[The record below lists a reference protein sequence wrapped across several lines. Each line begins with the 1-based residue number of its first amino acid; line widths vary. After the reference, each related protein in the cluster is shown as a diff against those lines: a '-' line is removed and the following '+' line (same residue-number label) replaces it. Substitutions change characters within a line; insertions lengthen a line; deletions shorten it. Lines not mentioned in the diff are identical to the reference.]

1 VNITEILERVMD
13 ELRGAWRF
21 RWLGFAAAW
30 LICLVSWFAIY
41 AIPDTYEAN
50 ARVYV
55 DSRGILRPLLEGLAI
70 DPDVA
75 SGLDLVRQVLLS
87 RKQVEQVAM
96 DTGLD
101 AMAKSPAQRE
111 QLISAIQSRISIDAA
126 DLRARTTQ
134 EGMYRISFRDQ
145 DRTKSIE
152 VVQTMLKQ
160 FVENALGDKREGQ
173 ASAKNFFDD
182 QIAGYEK
189 RMREAEDA
197 LADFKKRNVAVMPGS
212 QGDYYVRLQDEI
224 RGLEAARASL
234 GIAES
239 RRNEIQRQ
247 LDGEEPYLFGID
259 TGMQSGPAVT
269 GAGAGDLTYRIQ
281 DVEKAIENLLL
292 GYTDK
297 HPEVV
302 ALRRT
307 LDDLKTKQA
316 EELARVKKGQAA
328 TGSLASSLKTNPQ
341 YQGLQSEQKRTQV
354 QIAELRQ
361 EVAQRQARVAQL
373 SGRVSTVPEIE
384 AELTRLNR
392 DYETVRQK
400 YQELLQRRE
409 TAALSEDAD
418 RSGTVKFEVIEPPA
432 ASLEPVSPSRPRML
446 MMALVAALGAAG
458 GLAWLMNQLN
468 PVFHSAKSLEGATG
482 LPVLAS
488 VSRTWLER
496 HRRVRRLEVLKFS
509 VGTALLGVAFVAVLM
524 LQQPAARQLRQLI
537 G

>member
-1 VNITEILERVMD
+1 MNITEIIERVMD

-21 RWLGFAAAW
+21 RWLGLAAAW
-30 LICLVSWFAIY
+30 LISLVSWFVIHT
-41 AIPDTYEAN
+41 IPDTYEAN

-55 DSRGILRPLLEGLAI
+55 DSTGILRPLLEGLAI

-87 RKQVEQVAM
+87 RKQVEQVAS

-101 AMAKSPAQRE
+101 AMAKTPAERE
-111 QLISAIQSRISIDAA
+111 QLISGIQERISIDAA

-152 VVQTMLKQ
+152 VVQTMLNQ
-160 FVENALGDKREGQ
+160 FVENALGDKRDGQ
-173 ASAKNFFDD
+173 ESAKNFFDD
-182 QIAGYEK
+182 QIAAYEK
-189 RMREAEDA
+189 RLDEAEDR

-212 QGDYYVRLQDEI
+212 QGDYYARLQDEI
-224 RGLEAARASL
+224 RGLDAARASL

-239 RRNEIQRQ
+239 RRAEIQRQ

-259 TGMQSGPAVT
+259 SGMQAGPSVA

-281 DVEKAIENLLL
+281 DTEKAIENLLL

-302 ALRRT
+302 ALRST
-307 LDDLKTKQA
+307 LADLKKRQS

-328 TGSLASSLKTNPQ
+328 TGSLASSLKSNPV
-341 YQGLQSEQKRTQV
+341 YQGLESEHKRTQV

-361 EVAQRQARVAQL
+361 EVAQRQSRVALL
-373 SGRVSTVPEIE
+373 SGRVGTVPEIE

-392 DYETVRQK
+392 DYDTIRQQH
-400 YQELLQRRE
+400 QELLQRRE
-409 TAALSEDAD
+409 TAALSENAD

-432 ASLEPVSPSRPRML
+432 AALEPVSPDRPSL
-446 MMALVAALGAAG
+446 LAMALVAALGAAG

-468 PVFHSAKSLEGATG
+468 PVFHSAKSLEGITG
-482 LPVLAS
+482 LAVIGS
-488 VSRTWLER
+488 ISRTWLER
-496 HRRVRRLEVLKFS
+496 HRHVRRLEVLKFS
-509 VGTALLGVAFVAVLM
+509 AAAALLGIAFAAVLT
-524 LQQPAARQLRQLI
+524 LQKSTAEQLRQLI